1 MQVITSIS
9 RFEETMDNSE
19 SINNPLQHLCV
30 FYSEPKSFKQIAF
43 ECQFLESFTVIGQNV
58 ENLEG
63 IQKLRNLEEL
73 WLVDCNLKQEVRD
86 FVYVLFVP
94 STTGVFKNQVTCHW
108 LHLFQI

>member
-1 MQVITSIS
+1 
-9 RFEETMDNSE
+9 MDNSE
-19 SINNPLQHLCV
+19 SINNSLQHLCL
-30 FYSEPKSFKQIAF
+30 FYSEPKSFKQIAL

-86 FVYVLFVP
+86 FVIMFCLCLLLQELLKSGCLTLDTLITNIIKYFLLEV
-94 STTGVFKNQVTCHW
+94 
-108 LHLFQI
+108 